1 MHYFLPQTFKTI
13 HGQAVLRAERIAEVR
28 AYFMAG
34 DTVQTQP
41 VPHRGCRLPSSG
53 RGGVEIAGR
62 MAYSVN
68 LTPAHKR
75 KDIR

>member
-1 MHYFLPQTFKTI
+1 
-13 HGQAVLRAERIAEVR
+13 
-28 AYFMAG
+28 MAG